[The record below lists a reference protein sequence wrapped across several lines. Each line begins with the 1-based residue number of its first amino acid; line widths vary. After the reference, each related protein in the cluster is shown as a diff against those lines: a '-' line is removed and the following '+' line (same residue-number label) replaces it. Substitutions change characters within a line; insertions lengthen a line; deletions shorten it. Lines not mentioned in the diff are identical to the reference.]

1 MISPFGKW
9 RTISPVCIVMVEH
22 APVVTSPSSESEK
35 ILSKNVG
42 GASMNLGSGL
52 FSSWVTYSTT
62 AGAPGFLP
70 PLAAAAAD
78 YLAAS
83 SLAANSSAVGG
94 GGATSISFLW
104 LRLASTVSTNNL
116 LSLS

>member
-1 MISPFGKW
+1 MSPFGKW
-9 RTISPVCIVMVEH
+9 RTISPVCIVIVEQ

-42 GASMNLGSGL
+42 GASINLGSGF
-52 FSSWVTYSTT
+52 FSSWGVYSTT

-70 PLAAAAAD
+70 PLAAAAAA
-78 YLAAS
+78 YLTVS
-83 SLAANSSAVGG
+83 SLAAISSAVGG

-104 LRLASTVSTNNL
+104 LRLTSTVSTNNL